1 MVERT
6 YSATL
11 VGLEA
16 VQIEVEVDGASG
28 TPNLILVGLPGR
40 AVDEAKD
47 RITSAI
53 QNSGVRIRSKR
64 TVVNLAPASIKKSD
78 STLEL
83 AITIA
88 ILKMYGEITANTDSM
103 MFFGELSLDGSIKGI
118 RGVLPLVQTAK
129 KLSFQSV
136 IVPQTN
142 AREAS
147 VVDGITVIPAQHL
160 TQLLAHFNGSSS
172 IIPEP
177 KVLYQPKSTIS
188 STDFQEIRGQA
199 FAKRAL
205 EISAAG
211 GHNVLLIGPP
221 GAGKTLLARSIIGL
235 LPPLTKTEAIEV
247 TNLYSVGGLLTAE
260 GLVTQRPFRS
270 PHHSTSHIGLIGGG
284 SIIRPGE
291 ISLAHRGILF
301 LDEFPEFSRISLE
314 SLRQPLE
321 EGEITISRAMGSV
334 RFPARFILI
343 AAANPCPCGNALN
356 REKNCKCSAL
366 SRVRYQQRVSGPILD
381 RIDLHVL
388 VQPVSITDLLPKNS
402 ISEPSESI
410 RSRVLIAR
418 KHQVDRLQSHGILTN
433 SEMPSKMIRELCL
446 LSSDAEQLLKKA
458 ATTLRLSARA
468 YFKIIKISQTI
479 ADLAESKIISAAH
492 LAEALQYRSLTS

>member
-28 TPNLILVGLPGR
+28 TPNLILVGLPSR
-40 AVDEAKD
+40 TVDEAKD

-88 ILKMYGEITANTDSM
+88 ILKMYGEITTNTDSI
-103 MFFGELSLDGSIKGI
+103 MFFGELSLDGSVKGI

-129 KLSFQSV
+129 KMSFQSV
-136 IVPQTN
+136 VVPQEN

-147 VVDGITVIPAQHL
+147 VVDGITILPARHL
-160 TQLLAHFNGSSS
+160 SQLLAHFNGN
-172 IIPEP
+172 IPITPESTTS
-177 KVLYQPKSTIS
+177 YQPESTS
-188 STDFQEIRGQA
+188 RSTDFQEIRGQV

-211 GHNVLLIGPP
+211 GHNVFLTGPP
-221 GAGKTLLARSIIGL
+221 GAGKTLLARSIIGI
-235 LPPLTKTEAIEV
+235 LPPLTKNEAIEV
-247 TNLYSVGGLLTAE
+247 TNLYSVGGLLTEE
-260 GLVTQRPFRS
+260 GLVSQRPFRS

-284 SIIRPGE
+284 SMIHPGE

-334 RFPARFILI
+334 RYPARFILV
-343 AAANPCPCGNALN
+343 AAANPCPCGNALSK
-356 REKNCKCSAL
+356 EKACRCSPL
-366 SRVRYQQRVSGPILD
+366 VRLRYQQRVSGPILD

-388 VQPVSITDLLPKNS
+388 VQPVAITDLLPRNS
-402 ISEPSESI
+402 QSESSETI
-410 RSRVLIAR
+410 RSRVLLAR
-418 KHQVDRLQSHGILTN
+418 KRQATRWRSHGIITN
-433 SEMPSKMIRELCL
+433 SEMPSKMIREFCQ
-446 LSSDAEQLLKKA
+446 LSAEAEQLLKKA

-479 ADLAESKIISAAH
+479 ADLDGSKNISTPH
-492 LAEALQYRSLTS
+492 LAEALQYRSVSS